1 MRDIEVI
8 KLVDEAVRS
17 RYKAVDKLEEIGV
30 NCTGAN
36 VIITYKDG
44 ELQFKAKVSK
54 KEALRLVFDSRKSKK
69 EFKNITFEAF
79 EEQYKN
85 GVNVEDIEKKIK
97 ETQLPFDEKSK
108 GDKNDTNGDKKN
120 GKQ

>member
-8 KLVDEAVRS
+8 KLVDEEFRS

-30 NCTGAN
+30 NCTGSN

-44 ELQFKAKVSK
+44 EMQLKAKVSK

-85 GVNVEDIEKKIK
+85 GVNINEIEKTIK
-97 ETQLPFDEKSK
+97 ETQLPFEEDSK
-108 GDKNDTNGDKKN
+108 GDKKN
-120 GKQ
+120 GK

>member
-8 KLVDEAVRS
+8 KLVDEEFRS
-17 RYKAVDKLEEIGV
+17 RYKPISKLEEIGI
-30 NCTGAN
+30 NCTGSN

-44 ELQFKAKVSK
+44 EIQLKTKVSK

-85 GVNVEDIEKKIK
+85 GINVEDIEKTIK
-97 ETQLPFDEKSK
+97 ETQLPFEGDSK
-108 GDKNDTNGDKKN
+108 GVKKN
-120 GKQ
+120 GKWWNNRGI